1 MGNSKDIKALVES
14 NINYEGVISKF
25 INPKQYQ
32 VIYTWSQPINL
43 LLCPMRVI
51 EFENLVENKVYK
63 DLKIPK
69 QV

>member
-1 MGNSKDIKALVES
+1 MVSANQSFALPV
-14 NINYEGVISKF
+14 
-25 INPKQYQ
+25 
-32 VIYTWSQPINL
+32 
-43 LLCPMRVI
+43 RVI